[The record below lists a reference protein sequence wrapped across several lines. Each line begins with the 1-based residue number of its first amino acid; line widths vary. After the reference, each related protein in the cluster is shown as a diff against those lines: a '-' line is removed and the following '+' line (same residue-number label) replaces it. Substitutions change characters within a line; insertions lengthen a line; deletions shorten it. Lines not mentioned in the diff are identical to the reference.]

1 MNFKKIIRTPEERT
15 ELIKAL
21 NEDSLD
27 KPLSVEVK
35 LYRKPRS
42 CSQNNLMWL
51 WLRCIR
57 DETGNDVDTLYYY
70 FCEKYLPWNENK
82 IFGEGVR
89 MVGGTSQMNTKE
101 FDDFL
106 EKMRMEMLNEQNIHL
121 PLPDEQGFNEFYERY
136 HL

>member
-1 MNFKKIIRTPEERT
+1 MNFKKIVRTPEERT

-27 KPLSVEVK
+27 KPLLVEVK

-42 CSQNNLMWL
+42 TNQNNLLWC
-51 WLRCIR
+51 WLRFIKS
-57 DETGNDVDTLYYY
+57 ETGNDVETLYYY
-70 FCEKYLPWNENK
+70 FCEKYLPWNENHV
-82 IFGEGVR
+82 FGDGVR
-89 MVGGTSQMNTKE
+89 MVGGTSQLNTKE

-106 EKMRMEMLNEQNIHL
+106 ENIRMEMLNEQNIIL
-121 PLPDEQGFNEFYERY
+121 PRPDDQGFNEFYERY